1 MVHLD
6 RFLEMMAA
14 ERGAARSTLSSYEAD
29 LKDFFVSLKIQDPSL
44 IVFKDIQDYLVLQK
58 HLSVSTV
65 ARRISCLRQFYKFL
79 MSEGYITEN
88 PTSLLEAPR
97 QQRKLPIVLSE
108 TDVNCLLEGAK
119 AWGGAEGQ
127 RLSALLEILYATG
140 FRVSELVSLPLT
152 TAIGVLKSEKP
163 FLMVR
168 GKGNKDRVVPLTP
181 AALESLKHYLHS
193 RKSYL
198 PKGKESPWLF
208 PSSSQTGYLTRQR
221 FGQLLKELA
230 LKVGLNPAL
239 LSPHMVRHAFATH
252 LLRHGAN
259 LLVVQKLLGHS
270 DISTTQIYTHVAQD
284 DLAEML
290 EAYHP
295 LAKKNVLKPSC

>member
-14 ERGAARSTLSSYEAD
+14 ERGAARSTLSAYEAD
-29 LKDFFVSLKIQDPSL
+29 LKDFFSFIKTHDPALITLKN
-44 IVFKDIQDYLVLQK
+44 IQDYLVLQK
-58 HLSVSTV
+58 NLSVSTV

-97 QQRKLPIVLSE
+97 HQRKLPIVLSE
-108 TDVNCLLEGAK
+108 EDVNRLLDGAK

-163 FLMVR
+163 LLIVR

-181 AALESLKHYLHS
+181 AALEKLKNYLGS
-193 RKSYL
+193 RKSFL

-208 PSSSQTGYLTRQR
+208 PSSSRIGHLTRQR

-230 LKVGLNPAL
+230 LKVDLNPAL
-239 LSPHMVRHAFATH
+239 LSPHTVRHAFATH

-270 DISTTQIYTHVAQD
+270 DISTTKIYTHVAQD
-284 DLAEML
+284 DLTEMV

-295 LAKKNVLKPSC
+295 LAKKT

>member
-14 ERGAARSTLSSYEAD
+14 ERGAARSTLSAYEAD
-29 LKDFFVSLKIQDPSL
+29 LKDFFSFIKTHDPALITLKN
-44 IVFKDIQDYLVLQK
+44 IQDYLVLQK
-58 HLSVSTV
+58 NLSVSTV

-97 QQRKLPIVLSE
+97 HQRKLPIVLSE
-108 TDVNCLLEGAK
+108 EDVNRLLDGAK

-163 FLMVR
+163 LLIVR

-181 AALESLKHYLHS
+181 AALEKLKNYLGS
-193 RKSYL
+193 RKSFL

-208 PSSSQTGYLTRQR
+208 PSSSRIGHLTRQR

-230 LKVGLNPAL
+230 LKVDLNPAL
-239 LSPHMVRHAFATH
+239 LSPHTVRHAFATH

-284 DLAEML
+284 DLTEMV

-295 LAKKNVLKPSC
+295 LAKKT

>member
-14 ERGAARSTLSSYEAD
+14 ERGAARSTLSAYEAD
-29 LKDFFVSLKIQDPSL
+29 LKDFFSFIKTHDPALITLKN
-44 IVFKDIQDYLVLQK
+44 IQDYLVLQK
-58 HLSVSTV
+58 NLSVSTV

-108 TDVNCLLEGAK
+108 TDVNRLLEGAK

-163 FLMVR
+163 LLIVW

-181 AALESLKHYLHS
+181 AALEKLKNYLGS
-193 RKSYL
+193 RKSFL

-208 PSSSQTGYLTRQR
+208 PSSSRIGHLTRQR

-230 LKVGLNPAL
+230 LKVDLNPAL
-239 LSPHMVRHAFATH
+239 LSPHTVRHAFATH
-252 LLRHGAN
+252 LLRHGVN

-284 DLAEML
+284 DLTEMV

-295 LAKKNVLKPSC
+295 LAKKT

>member
-14 ERGAARSTLSSYEAD
+14 ERGAARSTLSAYEAD
-29 LKDFFVSLKIQDPSL
+29 LKDFFSFIKTHDPALITLKN
-44 IVFKDIQDYLVLQK
+44 IQDYLVLQK
-58 HLSVSTV
+58 NLSVSTV

-108 TDVNCLLEGAK
+108 TDVNRLLEGAK

-163 FLMVR
+163 LLIVR

-181 AALESLKHYLHS
+181 AALEKLKNYLGS
-193 RKSYL
+193 RKSFL

-208 PSSSQTGYLTRQR
+208 PSSSRIGHLTRQR

-230 LKVGLNPAL
+230 LKVDLNPAL
-239 LSPHMVRHAFATH
+239 LSPHTVRHAFATH

-270 DISTTQIYTHVAQD
+270 DISTTKIYTHVAQD
-284 DLAEML
+284 DLTEMV

-295 LAKKNVLKPSC
+295 LAKKT

>member
-14 ERGAARSTLSSYEAD
+14 ERGAARSTLSAYEAD
-29 LKDFFVSLKIQDPSL
+29 LKDFFSFIKTHDPALITLKN
-44 IVFKDIQDYLVLQK
+44 IQDYLVLQK
-58 HLSVSTV
+58 NLSVSTV

-108 TDVNCLLEGAK
+108 TDVNRLLEGAK

-163 FLMVR
+163 LLIVR

-181 AALESLKHYLHS
+181 AALEKLKNYLGS
-193 RKSYL
+193 RKSFL

-208 PSSSQTGYLTRQR
+208 PSSSRIGHLTRQR

-230 LKVGLNPAL
+230 LKVDLNPAL
-239 LSPHMVRHAFATH
+239 LSPHTVRHAFATH
-252 LLRHGAN
+252 LLRHGVN

-284 DLAEML
+284 DLTEMV

-295 LAKKNVLKPSC
+295 LAKKT

>member
-14 ERGAARSTLSSYEAD
+14 ERGAARSTLSAYEAD
-29 LKDFFVSLKIQDPSL
+29 LKDFFSFIKTHDPSL
-44 IVFKDIQDYLVLQK
+44 ITLKNIQDYLVLQK
-58 HLSVSTV
+58 NLSVSTV

-97 QQRKLPIVLSE
+97 HQRKLPIVLSE
-108 TDVNCLLEGAK
+108 EDVNRLLDGAK
-119 AWGGAEGQ
+119 EWGGVEGE

-163 FLMVR
+163 LLIVR

-181 AALESLKHYLHS
+181 AALEKLKNYLGS
-193 RKSYL
+193 RKSFL

-208 PSSSQTGYLTRQR
+208 PSSSRIGHLTRQR

-230 LKVGLNPAL
+230 LKVDLNPAL
-239 LSPHMVRHAFATH
+239 LSPHTVRHAFATH

-284 DLAEML
+284 DLAEMV

-295 LAKKNVLKPSC
+295 LAKKT